1 MSCLFTCFINTFL
14 IDLLQLDL
22 IHLKRLLTDFLVHVV
37 DHSDNN
43 MEGGEEGYQ
52 GGPSLY

>member
-1 MSCLFTCFINTFL
+1 MSCLFTCFIHKFL

-22 IHLKRLLTDFLVHVV
+22 IHFKRLLTDFLVHVV